1 MTSFYVLDTA
11 RISEVEVMWDTD
23 FEKISYIFNSFHV
36 KKKYKN
42 YWHGDWQEVGSK
54 NMNKILPV

>member
-42 YWHGDWQEVGSK
+42 YWHGD
-54 NMNKILPV
+54 